1 MSPVGGQSLKENSL
15 VCFLS
20 LEIQCNQT
28 HVIPP
33 FCLDHQEAQKS
44 YFSHSIVIAAH
55 NLSVGHIVILSY
67 HQLLF
72 GLKFS
77 LCNTDYFFFNL
88 FTYLYF
94 WLYWVFTA
102 VCRIPGINVCYLSL
116 FNSLDGDR
124 DIHGARWITQVHV

>member
-1 MSPVGGQSLKENSL
+1 MIRGGVGNVNMEFILPKRTETLRMSPVGGQSLKENSL

-33 FCLDHQEAQKS
+33 VCLDHQEAQKS

-55 NLSVGHIVILSY
+55 NLSVGHIVVLSY

-77 LCNTDYFFFNL
+77 LCNTDYFL
-88 FTYLYF
+88 F
-94 WLYWVFTA
+94 
-102 VCRIPGINVCYLSL
+102 LSEL
-116 FNSLDGDR
+116 LLHLSPQLSSYTCQDMS
-124 DIHGARWITQVHV
+124 AKMV

>member
-77 LCNTDYFFFNL
+77 LCNTDYFFKI
-88 FTYLYF
+88 YLLTF
-94 WLYWVFTA
+94 ILGST
-102 VCRIPGINVCYLSL
+102 GSSL
-116 FNSLDGDR
+116 LCAGFLVSMSV
-124 DIHGARWITQVHV
+124 T